1 MTVFEYIKWI
11 VIGIMAWMCFSI
23 GLQLY
28 YQTPASIS
36 PRVRKFLYKKQH
48 VDKELDKTTSDRE
61 YIIPDIYDLISN
73 GITTLYEWFMF
84 PLRYFHNVI
93 INMTNIIM
101 ETF

>member
-73 GITTLYEWFMF
+73 GLLHCMSGSCS
-84 PLRYFHNVI
+84 RYVI
-93 INMTNIIM
+93 SIM
-101 ETF
+101 LLLT